1 MPLIAPVIICA
12 VFALVATLVWVK
24 GIVFVGKTM
33 AGLTV
38 VHDDTRVMR
47 ERIRVLEVA
56 GTYQSATYLDDR
68 WAEPVFEYHRLFEHA
83 FDPWAATAASP
94 RSAAVLGGGGY
105 ALPKHL
111 VAHHGEL
118 ERIDVVEIDPAIE
131 RIARKHFFLDHL
143 EKTYHAEANGR
154 LNLHVADAYE
164 WLESCDRRFDI
175 IINDCFLALTPE
187 FSLLAH
193 DGAEL
198 MHEHLNENG
207 VYLANVVSAI
217 SGPDSATLAATA
229 EALAANFSHVWV
241 YSCGLDDPHASD
253 NNVMIATDGPHAFAG
268 AWEWPNP
275 PKEAR

>member
-1 MPLIAPVIICA
+1 MPPALPIAICA
-12 VFALVATLVWVK
+12 TLALVVALIRAW

-33 AGLTV
+33 AGLTI
-38 VHDDTRVMR
+38 VHDDRRVMR

-68 WAEPVFEYHRLFEHA
+68 WAEPVFEYHRLFDHA
-83 FDPWAATAASP
+83 FDPWAATMASP

-111 VAHHGEL
+111 VAHHSEL
-118 ERIDVVEIDPAIE
+118 ANIDVVEIDPVIE
-131 RIARKHFFLDHL
+131 RIARRHFFLDRL
-143 EKTYHAEANGR
+143 EQTYHAESTGR
-154 LNLHVADAYE
+154 LKLYVDDAFE

-187 FSLLAH
+187 FSLLVH

-198 MHEHLNENG
+198 MRDHLNENG

-217 SGPDSATLAATA
+217 SGPDAATLYVTA
-229 EALAANFSHVWV
+229 EALRAYFSHVWI
-241 YSCGLDDPHASD
+241 YSCGLSDPFTSD
-253 NNVMIATDGPHAFAG
+253 NNIVIATDAPHAFVG
-268 AWEWPNP
+268 AWEWPNL
-275 PKEAR
+275 PKEA